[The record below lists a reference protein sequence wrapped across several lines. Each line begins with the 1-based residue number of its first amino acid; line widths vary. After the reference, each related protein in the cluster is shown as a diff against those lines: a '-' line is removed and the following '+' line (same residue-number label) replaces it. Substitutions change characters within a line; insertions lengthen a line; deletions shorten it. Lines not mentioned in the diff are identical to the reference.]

1 MMKSLGKFPDVTMPS
16 KNFES
21 FDDELL
27 KPRMIGEIKKGYA
40 RLCGHE
46 ITTSQQLIDS
56 FFRYNAAFSFCGF
69 KSMPERHKDYTQFIQ
84 NPGIKFITLS
94 RLDVVSTVASFIAA
108 MKFGSW
114 ERKGERP
121 DEKWIFR
128 PQDDAKLV
136 RRNLAYVHTSL
147 AQLDMVPNAIRI
159 TYEDLCQPAFHCS
172 ELDDYFDRPVRIE
185 NPKQPTHGEEHV
197 TNWEEFKSYVD
208 RAFGEL
214 KRHA

>member
-114 ERKGERP
+114 ARKGERP
-121 DEKWIFR
+121 DEKWTFR

-147 AQLDMVPNAIRI
+147 SQLDMVPAES
-159 TYEDLCQPAFHCS
+159 T
-172 ELDDYFDRPVRIE
+172 
-185 NPKQPTHGEEHV
+185 
-197 TNWEEFKSYVD
+197 
-208 RAFGEL
+208 
-214 KRHA
+214 